1 MIKLKKT
8 YAKPMRPWEKQRIL
22 EEQKLIQNYGF
33 KNKREIWKIKA
44 KIARI
49 RKQAKS
55 LVSIRTKQQERQ
67 KNQLL
72 ISLYN
77 YGLISKGA
85 TIEDV
90 LGLRINDLCERR
102 LQTILIK
109 KRLANTPKQARQLTA
124 HGHAFIGDKKVSS
137 PSRLVKLTEEQLVK
151 VVGVDIEESK
161 SKSIKKTKKAEELK
175 EEIGELEDKEV
186 E

>member
-72 ISLYN
+72 TSLQN

-90 LGLRINDLCERR
+90 LGLKINDLCERR
-102 LQTILIK
+102 FQTMLVK
-109 KRLANTPKQARQLTA
+109 KKLANTPKQARQLIA
-124 HGHAFIGDKKVSS
+124 HGHAFIGDKKVRS
-137 PSRLVKLTEEQLVK
+137 PSRLIKLAEELLIK
-151 VVGVDIEESK
+151 VIDVDIEESK
-161 SKSIKKTKKAEELK
+161 SKSIKKAKKGEETEDL
-175 EEIGELEDKEV
+175 EEIEGV